1 MIIEKY
7 LICSFNKKLTNDI
20 FAATDQSIPNITS
33 SKKNSNLPPLIL
45 NMIKKRK
52 EIRARIH
59 KINQASDKIENNKIK
74 KEINLTIG
82 KKVDQS
88 WNKFLKKCG
97 RLPLSAKPFRKRI
110 NNFRSNQTNKKIPT
124 LIQGNSNFDTD
135 LEKANA
141 FGDMLEEIFNDNN
154 NTSFDENFK
163 KKIEKENSNFNY
175 SNKNQQY
182 DQILP
187 VDVVLAIKEL
197 PLGPGPDDITNEMLK
212 HLPANI
218 INQITNLANKCL
230 RDCYLPSEW
239 KTAQVNKG

>member
-1 MIIEKY
+1 

-33 SKKNSNLPPLIL
+33 SKKNSNLPPLIQ

-52 EIRARIH
+52 EIRASIH
-59 KINQASDKIENNKIK
+59 KINQASDKTENNKIK

-135 LEKANA
+135 LEKPTLSAICLRKFSTTIIIPA
-141 FGDMLEEIFNDNN
+141 LTRI
-154 NTSFDENFK
+154 SKRKLK
-163 KKIEKENSNFNY
+163 KKTL
-175 SNKNQQY
+175 
-182 DQILP
+182 ILIIQTKINNM
-187 VDVVLAIKEL
+187 IKS
-197 PLGPGPDDITNEMLK
+197 
-212 HLPANI
+212 
-218 INQITNLANKCL
+218 
-230 RDCYLPSEW
+230 YLSM
-239 KTAQVNKG
+239 